1 MILDGVI
8 LHLEISANRPSNWLI
23 LLMVNQQNNKFNWN
37 IFKCSV
43 IISANNS
50 AGRRQYSERV
60 RVWPEVLSPELFGD
74 LPLLAQQLASWPCRC
89 CSADVRVAAPLWL
102 SHGNNLITITQFYH
116 STQTRT
122 LGLLSFVLPA
132 LCFPPMVGGGCD
144 HWAMCDGVQG
154 MMMISTELLNTNK
167 QRATDFHLKS
177 SGSECGTVEIHLN
190 DEDW

>member
-1 MILDGVI
+1 MFRH
-8 LHLEISANRPSNWLI
+8 HLGKQL
-23 LLMVNQQNNKFNWN
+23 
-37 IFKCSV
+37 
-43 IISANNS
+43 
-50 AGRRQYSERV
+50 GREETVLWKSESLT
-60 RVWPEVLSPELFGD
+60 WTTEVLSPELFGD

-132 LCFPPMVGGGCD
+132 LCFSPVVGGGCD

-154 MMMISTELLNTNK
+154 MMISTELLNTNK

-177 SGSECGTVEIHLN
+177 SGSECIGTVEIHLN